1 MYIIYSTFSKF
12 HSETSLL
19 QNCIKVVLFPV
30 DKATGNV
37 VATYKRFYV
46 KINIST
52 WVRQRF

>member
-37 VATYKRFYV
+37 VATCKRFYV
-46 KINIST
+46 KIDKST